1 MYLRVYFSLTVLIVR
16 PENAPEVELLSTVLI
31 SKARRCNVPE
41 VEAILG
47 KPDHRVIEF
56 TQAHPPTQQT
66 ANNK

>member
-1 MYLRVYFSLTVLIVR
+1 MLGKPDHRVIEFTQAQTLFCG
-16 PENAPEVELLSTVLI
+16 TVLI
-31 SKARRCNVPE
+31 SKARRVMYLVPE

-66 ANNK
+66 ANSK